1 MLPWAWA
8 VEKEPDHPVRMS
20 NARHA
25 GEGVLGWAHTIKR
38 GIKASV
44 VAKPAPVSRI
54 SARPVV
60 PNALE
65 RLQAAGRAPVAA
77 GDGLPF

>member
-1 MLPWAWA
+1 
-8 VEKEPDHPVRMS
+8 
-20 NARHA
+20 
-25 GEGVLGWAHTIKR
+25 
-38 GIKASV
+38 
-44 VAKPAPVSRI
+44 
-54 SARPVV
+54 V